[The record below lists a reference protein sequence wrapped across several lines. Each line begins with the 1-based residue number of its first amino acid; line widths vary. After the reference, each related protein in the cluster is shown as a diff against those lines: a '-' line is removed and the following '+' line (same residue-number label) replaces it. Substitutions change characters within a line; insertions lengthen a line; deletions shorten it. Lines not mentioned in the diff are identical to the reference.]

1 MKYSCVIVTM
11 IIASPLDEIL
21 VVALF
26 GFLAK
31 RFGWV
36 PKQRLLAYLAK

>member
-1 MKYSCVIVTM
+1 MKYSCTIVA
-11 IIASPLDEIL
+11 ILIASPLDEIL
-21 VVALF
+21 VIALF